1 MLQVIHPETPH
12 TRQIQQVAAC
22 LKDGGVIIYPTD
34 THYGIG
40 CDIHNKKAIERI
52 YQIRQK
58 DKKTPFSFICP
69 DLTDISRYAKV
80 DNNAYRILRRLLPGP
95 YTFILEGTREV
106 PKMMLTKRKSVG
118 IRVPDHVIAQAI
130 LAALGNPIISTTAK
144 KPGEPV
150 IRDAAML
157 YDLFGSQVD
166 MVIDG
171 GMVPGED
178 SSVIDLTG
186 PVPEVLREGLGSISD
201 FI

>member
-1 MLQVIHPETPH
+1 MLLVIHPETPH
-12 TRQIQQVAAC
+12 TRQIQQVASC

-118 IRVPDHVIAQAI
+118 IRVPDHKIAQAI

-144 KPGEPV
+144 KPGEPAS
-150 IRDAAML
+150 RDIETL
-157 YDLFGSQVD
+157 YEIFGNQVD

-171 GMVPGED
+171 GDVPGED

-186 PVPEVLREGLGSISD
+186 EIPEVVREGLGNISA
-201 FI
+201 FL